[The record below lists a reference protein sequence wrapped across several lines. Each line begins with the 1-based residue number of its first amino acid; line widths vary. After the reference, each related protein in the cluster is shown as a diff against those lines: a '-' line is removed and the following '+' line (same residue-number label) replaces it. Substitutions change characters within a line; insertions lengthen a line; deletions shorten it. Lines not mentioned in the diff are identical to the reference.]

1 MHLPL
6 TERLLLMPVV
16 AVVLRIVAA
25 QVVLAVLAAV
35 ERVELAVG
43 LRAVQEL

>member
-1 MHLPL
+1 
-6 TERLLLMPVV
+6 MPVV

-35 ERVELAVG
+35 ERVELAVE
-43 LRAVQEL
+43 LRAAQEL